1 MKKILVVE
9 DDDVERE
16 LVRMTLEREGHR
28 VMVADNGARGF
39 ELAMEERPD
48 LIVTDVWMPTADG
61 VYLIRRVRSAPKLA
75 SPPILVT
82 TGFGTGSASVSLGQG
97 ADAYEPKPLDP
108 DFLRESVRRLL
119 GISAGGSRFYEV
131 QNKGNVMGSEAV
143 GWVSSGILVLTIAKQ
158 VYKQ

>member
-39 ELAMEERPD
+39 ELALEERPD

-61 VYLIRRVRSAPKLA
+61 VYLIRRVRSTPELA
-75 SPPILVT
+75 STPILVT

-97 ADAYEPKPLDP
+97 ADAFEPKPLDP
-108 DFLRESVRRLL
+108 DSLRESVRRLL
-119 GISAGGSRFYEV
+119 AGAAG
-131 QNKGNVMGSEAV
+131 
-143 GWVSSGILVLTIAKQ
+143 
-158 VYKQ
+158 

>member
-28 VMVADNGARGF
+28 VLVADNGARGF

-61 VYLIRRVRSAPKLA
+61 VYLIRRVRSTPELA
-75 SPPILVT
+75 STPILVT

-97 ADAYEPKPLDP
+97 ADAFEPKPLDP
-108 DFLRESVRRLL
+108 DSLRESVRRLL
-119 GISAGGSRFYEV
+119 AGSDG
-131 QNKGNVMGSEAV
+131 
-143 GWVSSGILVLTIAKQ
+143 
-158 VYKQ
+158 

>member
-28 VMVADNGARGF
+28 VVIADNGARGF

-61 VYLIRRVRSAPKLA
+61 VYLIRRVRSTPELA
-75 SPPILVT
+75 STPILVT

-97 ADAYEPKPLDP
+97 ADAFEPKPLDP
-108 DFLRESVRRLL
+108 DSLRESVRRL
-119 GISAGGSRFYEV
+119 
-131 QNKGNVMGSEAV
+131 
-143 GWVSSGILVLTIAKQ
+143 VS
-158 VYKQ
+158 

>member
-28 VMVADNGARGF
+28 VTVADNGARGF
-39 ELAMEERPD
+39 ELALEERPD

-61 VYLIRRVRSAPKLA
+61 VYLIRRVRSTPELA
-75 SPPILVT
+75 STPILVT

-97 ADAYEPKPLDP
+97 ADAFEPKPLDP
-108 DFLRESVRRLL
+108 DSLRASVRRLL
-119 GISAGGSRFYEV
+119 GLAPG
-131 QNKGNVMGSEAV
+131 
-143 GWVSSGILVLTIAKQ
+143 
-158 VYKQ
+158 

>member
-28 VMVADNGARGF
+28 VTVADNGARGF
-39 ELAMEERPD
+39 ELALEERPD

-61 VYLIRRVRSAPKLA
+61 VYLIRRVRSTPELA
-75 SPPILVT
+75 STPILVT

-97 ADAYEPKPLDP
+97 ADAFEPKPLDP
-108 DFLRESVRRLL
+108 DSLRETVRRLL
-119 GISAGGSRFYEV
+119 GVAPG
-131 QNKGNVMGSEAV
+131 
-143 GWVSSGILVLTIAKQ
+143 
-158 VYKQ
+158 